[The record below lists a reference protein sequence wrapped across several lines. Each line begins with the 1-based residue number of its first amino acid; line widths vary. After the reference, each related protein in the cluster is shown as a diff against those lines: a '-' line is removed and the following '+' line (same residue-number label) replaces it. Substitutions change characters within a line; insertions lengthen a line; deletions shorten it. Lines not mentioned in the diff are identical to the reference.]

1 MNKAGEGFYPER
13 VKNNIERAL
22 IVGIDSNYEGNIV
35 SPEES
40 LDELEGLVR
49 ACGSEVVGRVI
60 ARQARP
66 YPASY
71 ISKGK
76 VEQIAEVCNEEDV
89 DMVVFD
95 VELSP
100 RQVVNCE
107 DAFGC
112 KVLDRTQIILDI
124 FARHATTG
132 EGKIAVE
139 LAQLTYLM
147 PRLVGKGT
155 MLSRL
160 GGGIGT
166 RGPGETKLEADRR
179 RIRSRISN
187 LKKQIDLVDKRKS
200 QARQVRRRRGVFQIT
215 LVGYTNSGKS
225 TLLNALT
232 GANVFVT
239 DGYFSTLDTTTRK
252 LHLDGKGDVV
262 ISDTVGFISKL
273 PHTLVDAFKATLDIV
288 REANLIIVVLDGT
301 SKRIYE
307 QADIVDG
314 VLYELGAG
322 DISRVVVIN
331 KIDMMMKDDVASKL
345 TLFDGS
351 IGISAKY
358 GANLDILVNRIKGY
372 LPDKRVYMHRL

>member
-1 MNKAGEGFYPER
+1 MDD
-13 VKNNIERAL
+13 VKNIKEGDIEKVL
-22 IVGIDSNYEGNIV
+22 IVGIDSNYEGNIT

-40 LDELEGLVR
+40 LDELGGLVS
-49 ACGSEVVGRVI
+49 ACGGEVVGRVV

-66 YPASY
+66 YPSTY

-76 VEQIAEVCNEEDV
+76 VEQIAEVCREEDI

-124 FARHATTG
+124 FARHATTK

-139 LAQLTYLM
+139 LAQLTYLL
-147 PRLVGKGT
+147 PQLVGKGK

-166 RGPGETKLEADRR
+166 RGPGETKLEVDRR
-179 RIRSRISN
+179 RIRNRISN
-187 LKKQIDLVDKRKS
+187 LKKQIELVDRRKGEARAKRRKS
-200 QARQVRRRRGVFQIT
+200 GVFQIT

-232 GANVFVT
+232 GSDVFVT

-288 REANLIIVVLDGT
+288 READLIVVVLDGT
-301 SKRIYE
+301 SKKMYE
-307 QADIVDG
+307 QEEIVDG
-314 VLYELGAG
+314 VLFELGAG
-322 DISRVVVIN
+322 DVPRVNVIN
-331 KIDMMMKDDVASKL
+331 KIDLMSRENLLSRL
-345 TLFDGS
+345 TSFENL
-351 IGISAKY
+351 IPISARFNQ
-358 GANLDILVNRIKGY
+358 GLDKLKEIIFR
-372 LPDKRVYMHRL
+372 RVPISRSGFVRHN

>member
-358 GANLDILVNRIKGY
+358 GANLSILVDRIKGY